1 MGPETGNSLSDEHS
15 ELEPPDPIPNSEV
28 KRLSADGSVGSPHVR
43 VGHRQAFMTSASML
57 RIGAFFLRTNKWSVF
72 ASIKR
77 KSSAMT
83 TPEPALTNA
92 LLKVREAG
100 YVLSEDWPRHG
111 VTAQELGLHEDA
123 GTVRLPA
130 DVQLHDLR
138 YIQNSL
144 PQQLSVQLLD
154 YTDSTNSEM
163 MRRRT
168 KFGGADQ
175 LILTEYQSAGRGR
188 RGKVWLGDYG
198 RNIAM
203 TLGIEFPLNL
213 NALGGLSSVV
223 GLALLQALE
232 LEGVDAQLKWPNDVW
247 VKEQKLAGIL
257 VELVPT
263 KIGTLAI
270 VGIGINVDLTNVQAS
285 KIDQSVTTL
294 RRLGALISRD
304 DLVVAVHASLLKNFE
319 VYFSEGFAPFL
330 DAFNSAHCLQDRA
343 AILVLGTESQQG
355 IVRGIDITG
364 GLRFEQNGAT
374 RIVTSGE
381 VSLRPLT
388 TEE

>member
-57 RIGAFFLRTNKWSVF
+57 RIGAFFLRTDKWSVF

-111 VTAQELGLHEDA
+111 VRAQELGLHEDA
-123 GTVRLPA
+123 GMVRLPP
-130 DVQLHDLR
+130 DVQLHDLH
-138 YIQNSL
+138 YIQNAL

-163 MRRRT
+163 LRRRT
-168 KFGGADQ
+168 KSGGADQ

-319 VYFSEGFAPFL
+319 VYSSEGFAPFL

-381 VSLRPLT
+381 VSLRPMT

>member
-1 MGPETGNSLSDEHS
+1 
-15 ELEPPDPIPNSEV
+15 
-28 KRLSADGSVGSPHVR
+28 
-43 VGHRQAFMTSASML
+43 
-57 RIGAFFLRTNKWSVF
+57 
-72 ASIKR
+72 
-77 KSSAMT
+77 MT
-83 TPEPALTNA
+83 TPEPALANA

-130 DVQLHDLR
+130 DVQLHDLH

-144 PQQLSVQLLD
+144 PQQLSVLLLD

-168 KFGGADQ
+168 KSGGADQ

-188 RGKVWLGDYG
+188 RGKVWFGDYG

-319 VYFSEGFAPFL
+319 VYSSEGFAPFL

-381 VSLRPLT
+381 VSLRPMT